1 MPYAVKKLFQ
11 RQHLPVHRLK
21 RLSTLM
27 TVPVQKH
34 VYVIHL
40 IDYVICKVEC
50 AEKFETSF
58 HVKIKLTLSWRRPL
72 SYRNQSM
79 NLLPKSMD
87 WFLYDNGLRH
97 ERVNNSNVIVTFNH
111 FSKRD
116 DIKAYKTTKV
126 IRKIDNINWS
136 FIFIIKWRIQI
147 SLELYRSSHQSCSVR
162 KGVLRNLAK
171 FTGKHLC
178 QNLLRMTA
186 LAGREQYTLCLRA
199 IY

>member
-11 RQHLPVHRLK
+11 RQHLPAHKLK

-40 IDYVICKVEC
+40 IGCVICQVEC
-50 AEKFETSF
+50 
-58 HVKIKLTLSWRRPL
+58 VI
-72 SYRNQSM
+72 NG
-79 NLLPKSMD
+79 LPKSMD

-116 DIKAYKTTKV
+116 DMKAYNTTKV
-126 IRKIDNINWS
+126 IRKIDNINGS
-136 FIFIIKWRIQI
+136 FIFIISII
-147 SLELYRSSHQSCSVR
+147 ILLFNVGRSKIFTR
-162 KGVLRNLAK
+162 KI
-171 FTGKHLC
+171 FTL
-178 QNLLRMTA
+178 Q
-186 LAGREQYTLCLRA
+186 
-199 IY
+199 